1 MNQQK
6 PQPGVTAHE
15 SPFDQHTLI
24 YHLLLL
30 VNLIAKPFFGHID
43 KRYGLTL
50 NEWRIMMTLA
60 GRPGISI
67 SGVCEHSGMH
77 IMNVSRG
84 VRSMARKGYVERSV
98 DPADRRRTNLRLS
111 DEGLVVF
118 QEILPSAMEREELI
132 RAGLSRD
139 EADTFQR
146 LLHKLIDHVRQS
158 NAED

>member
-6 PQPGVTAHE
+6 PQRQVTALK
-15 SPFDQHTLI
+15 SSFDQHTLI

-30 VNLIAKPFFGHID
+30 VNLIAKPFFGRID
-43 KRYGLTL
+43 KRYGLSL

-60 GRPGISI
+60 NQPGISI
-67 SGVCEHSGMH
+67 SGICDRTGMH

-84 VRSMARKGYVERSV
+84 VRSLARKGRVERNV

-111 DEGLVVF
+111 EEGLAIF
-118 QEILPSAMEREELI
+118 QEILPSAMKREELI

-139 EADTFQR
+139 EAETFQR
-146 LLHKLIDHVRQS
+146 LLHKLIDHVRQN
-158 NAED
+158 NAGD